1 MKKPILLLLFVSLIV
16 AALHNAAQ
24 AATDPTAK
32 FTGKTVANPNRDTTD
47 DQPGA
52 NTLATGRSIA
62 GGDTVGLYD
71 LWIDFQ
77 RDNDGD
83 GFYQQF
89 EIFFDIDSRYSNTR
103 IYVTGQLD
111 NGATTPLFRTDPFT
125 VNGATGSDTYS
136 ATVLLT
142 DGYPS
147 TDYALTLRVYDAQ
160 TNALMLTI
168 SPNQYPRLNQLFLED
183 AERDAVTNAAL
194 QLFEFAFTLLGDNDG
209 DGYYTEAEIR
219 LDVDAPQQTRSIY
232 ASLYL
237 VDRHDEWIPLK
248 NSSVVTV
255 SGYSTFD
262 VIRLDFA
269 LNGGFDPQAYRLGVQ
284 LHDAYT
290 HTVLLTSTTPLS
302 TPVRME
308 SADYDSSY
316 YVVEEE
322 YYYEESHHSGG
333 SIGAG
338 LLMMLG
344 LLWWR
349 KRSANP
355 SA

>member
-1 MKKPILLLLFVSLIV
+1 MKKTTLFLLFVTLLSVLQTP
-16 AALHNAAQ
+16 ARADDA
-24 AATDPTAK
+24 PTAK
-32 FTGKTVANPNRDTTD
+32 FTGKTVANPNRDAAS
-47 DQPGA
+47 DQPGVT
-52 NTLATGRSIA
+52 TLATARSIA
-62 GGDTVGLYD
+62 SGDVVSLYD
-71 LWIDFQ
+71 LWINFQ

-111 NGATTPLFRTDPFT
+111 NGATTPLFRTEPFT
-125 VNGATGSDTYS
+125 VSGATGSDTYS

-160 TNALMLTI
+160 TNALLLTAG
-168 SPNQYPRLNQLFLED
+168 PNQHQQLNQLFLED
-183 AERDAVTNAAL
+183 AERDAVANADL

-237 VDRHDEWIPLK
+237 VDRHNEWIPLK

-269 LNGGFDPQAYRLGVQ
+269 LNGGFDPQTYRLGFQ

-290 HTVLLTSTTPLS
+290 HTVLLTSTTPQS
-302 TPVRME
+302 APVRME

-333 SIGAG
+333 SVGAG
-338 LLMMLG
+338 LLAMLG

-349 KRSANP
+349 KRCKKA
-355 SA
+355 AA